1 MDEAR
6 YAYGYNLG
14 WNERNEYI
22 ESFQDIFKDYNNQLR
37 TIKGIVTKFQ
47 IEKARIEKD
56 GNLTE
61 EDLLEVY
68 NNEYANSN
76 KSFEQ
81 YKKDIE
87 SDYSKEVDNFN
98 KIITDRFKDE
108 YEANVYYMISVKEA
122 AIRKLNAVKKDLEFK
137 LKYAMTE
144 YNRDTLGKDAY
155 KQFLEIQ
162 KLRHAISAIDEKL
175 SLLKITE
182 EESKLAL
189 KGLNPRS
196 KRIYESIILKKG
208 KVSEETLEN
217 NDKDPIVLSEGN
229 EPNLSTSSS
238 EGDHSDGQEEEE
250 QPELSTE
257 SSEIPPTPSGEDHSA
272 NQEEEEQ
279 PELSTE
285 SSEIPSTPSG
295 EEHSTNPEEEEQP
308 ELSQE
313 QTPQSQTRTSETEE
327 LEQELPKV
335 KINNINKH
343 KLSKLKRI
351 VLIAGGVAALIAMPA
366 IGVLLG
372 SSFATG
378 FGISAAYGGLS
389 SVLGGTL
396 GLSGVGL
403 GATIFSKAKEKASEL
418 RNKKEM
424 KQAELIEIRR
434 YVDEMTRDIDKLN
447 RENQNDREELER
459 IVRRCNNRINL
470 LKREIALKLS
480 EQISDEKSLEV
491 RAMEAVV
498 TELTKRINLIENY
511 ITENLRTIENE
522 QESVV
527 ENPEESILENSEDYV
542 DAPFIDEEVQ
552 NEVPNLENSPESAPN
567 TESTEGS
574 EGAEEEEK
582 EEAKESTPEP
592 ASSTEG
598 TEGSEGAE
606 EEEKEEAKEST
617 PESAPNTES
626 TEDSEGAEEEEKEE
640 AKESTPEPAPSTE
653 STEGSEGAEEEE
665 EAKESNEKSENAPF
679 IGDESIKTEFP
690 NLEDLHID
698 FSEINVDEDEDV
710 KGHRR

>member
-272 NQEEEEQ
+272 NQEEEQ

-592 ASSTEG
+592 A
-598 TEGSEGAE
+598 
-606 EEEKEEAKEST
+606 
-617 PESAPNTES
+617 
-626 TEDSEGAEEEEKEE
+626 
-640 AKESTPEPAPSTE
+640 PSTE